1 MDYEKIFSDT
11 WDVFKEN
18 FMTYIIATLV
28 AMIGSILI
36 VTIAPLFYGLVDMAV
51 RGVKGE
57 PINYK
62 DVFSGFDHFVR
73 SWGFA
78 IVAAVLLLVGY
89 MLLIIPGIILS
100 ILLLYAF
107 PLLVIRGYSG
117 VDAIKESIEIG
128 KNNFL
133 DTAIISIIL
142 WIISAIGSYVVIGS
156 LITTPIV
163 VIASVVVTYRMIE
176 NNDTSYTYVA
186 DFEEIDDTSSDTNE
200 GVQRSL

>member
-1 MDYEKIFSDT
+1 
-11 WDVFKEN
+11 
-18 FMTYIIATLV
+18 
-28 AMIGSILI
+28 
-36 VTIAPLFYGLVDMAV
+36 
-51 RGVKGE
+51 
-57 PINYK
+57 
-62 DVFSGFDHFVR
+62 
-73 SWGFA
+73 
-78 IVAAVLLLVGY
+78 

>member
-1 MDYEKIFSDT
+1 MDNEKIFSDT

-57 PINYK
+57 PIDYK
-62 DVFSGFDHFVR
+62 DVFRGFDHFVR
-73 SWGFA
+73 SWVFA

-117 VDAIKESIEIG
+117 VDAIKESIEVG

-176 NNDTSYTYVA
+176 NNDTAYTYVA
-186 DFEEIDDTSSDTNE
+186 DFEEVDDTSSDANE
-200 GVQRSL
+200 GVQRPL

>member
-11 WDVFKEN
+11 WEVFKEN
-18 FMTYIIATLV
+18 FVTYLIATLV

-36 VTIAPLFYGLVDMAV
+36 VTIAPLLYGLVEMAV

-57 PINYK
+57 PIDYK
-62 DVFSGFDHFVR
+62 DVFSGFDNFVR
-73 SWGFA
+73 SWVFVLVAVILLA
-78 IVAAVLLLVGY
+78 IGY
-89 MLLIIPGIILS
+89 MLLIIPGLILS

-117 VDAIKESIEIG
+117 IDAIKESIEIG

-133 DTAIISIIL
+133 DTAIISVIL
-142 WIISAIGSYVVIGS
+142 WIISGIGSYVIFGS

-176 NNDTSYTYVA
+176 NHETAYTYVA
-186 DFEEIDDTSSDTNE
+186 DFEEVNDTSSDANE
-200 GVQRSL
+200 GVHRPL

>member
-1 MDYEKIFSDT
+1 
-11 WDVFKEN
+11 
-18 FMTYIIATLV
+18 MTYIIATLV

-57 PINYK
+57 PIDYK

-117 VDAIKESIEIG
+117 VDAIKESIEDWKKQFPG
-128 KNNFL
+128 YGNHLHHSL
-133 DTAIISIIL
+133 DNQCHRQLCSYWFTDYYSDCCDRICGSHIS
-142 WIISAIGSYVVIGS
+142 YD
-156 LITTPIV
+156 
-163 VIASVVVTYRMIE
+163 RK
-176 NNDTSYTYVA
+176 
-186 DFEEIDDTSSDTNE
+186 
-200 GVQRSL
+200 